1 MTSRHFERQL
11 TVVEHRIVTIDCFTS
26 VASVVV
32 NLENRKCVPSSLRCV
47 WPSSCR
53 ISDAALFCQ
62 QPFSTAY
69 DHRTWP
75 ATLLPS
81 LLADPQPPL
90 PYPLYEGW
98 SIDAVIVGLAT
109 SSREVIPFAVDSVV
123 SVFCTRPVPSDVRR
137 ALFHTTIALEL
148 TSLTVHM
155 LLIQ

>member
-1 MTSRHFERQL
+1 MIL
-11 TVVEHRIVTIDCFTS
+11 KI
-26 VASVVV
+26 
-32 NLENRKCVPSSLRCV
+32 ENARAKTPSSLRCV

-53 ISDAALFCQ
+53 ISD
-62 QPFSTAY
+62 STGAGHFFASPSPIPY
-69 DHRTWP
+69 TVHTTSEATVGSIPTWP

-81 LLADPQPPL
+81 PADPQPPL

-148 TSLTVHM
+148 TSLTVHVVYSV
-155 LLIQ
+155 IQFEAR